1 MPKVAIVYYS
11 QTGQS
16 QKIAESLQ
24 ANYAHYGTEATLIPI
39 QLERPYSFPWK
50 ISNFFEQMPYCM
62 EGVCPEIE
70 DINPFNFQDADR
82 VVLVHPVWFLSASLP
97 VQRFFKLPSIERL
110 LSGKKV
116 VQILTCRNMWFSAAQ
131 KTRNLI
137 LGVGAKYHGQ
147 LVFEDPSPNWAS
159 LITTPRWMF
168 SGKKEA
174 FGIFPAAGIRE
185 NTFLQFRN
193 SGMAQVEKLFNT
205 KPCCPVEEHE
215 LDRAKALSICLEVFG
230 HKFIFKPWA
239 KIVISAPR
247 FLRGILLVAFRL
259 NLVGFL
265 LVAVPLSGIIS
276 RLARTPFL
284 SYAKKQQLSL
294 RGSV

>member
-16 QKIAESLQ
+16 QRIAEALQ
-24 ANYAHYGTEATLIPI
+24 ANYSHYGTESKLISI
-39 QLERPYSFPWK
+39 RAERPYSFPWK
-50 ISNFFEQMPYCM
+50 MTTFFQQMPYCM
-62 EGVCPEIE
+62 EGVSPEIE
-70 DINPFNFQDADR
+70 DVNPFDFEDADR
-82 VVLVHPVWFLSASLP
+82 VVLVHPVWFLSPSLP
-97 VQRFFKLPSIERL
+97 VQTFFNLPSIERI

-116 VQILTCRNMWFSAAQ
+116 VQILTCRNMWFSAAK

-137 LGVGAKYHGQ
+137 RSVGAKYHGQ
-147 LVFEDPSPNWAS
+147 IVFEDPSPNWAS

-185 NTFLQFRN
+185 TTFEQFKN
-193 SGMAQVEKLFNT
+193 NGMAKVEKLFET
-205 KPCCPVEEHE
+205 KPCCPSEEFN
-215 LDRAKALSICLEVFG
+215 LDRAQALSICLEIFG
-230 HKFIFKPWA
+230 HRFIFKPWA
-239 KIVISAPR
+239 KIILSAPR
-247 FLRGILLVAFRL
+247 FMRGLLLVGFRI

-265 LVAVPLSGIIS
+265 LVAVPLTGIFS
-276 RLARTPFL
+276 RVLRTPL
-284 SYAKKQQLSL
+284 VSYAKKQQLSL